1 MFSFTR
7 RINRTSFYIG
17 YLGAFLSLAIFI
29 GVISYLLSLLPNAG
43 HLLSSGSISDF
54 MIGILGLLVEA
65 AVFITFFAFYFCV
78 IRQRAND
85 VTDKNSEL
93 ITIFALF
100 PALALVLG
108 LIPGQ
113 NHQNKFGPVPKRGI
127 NLKP

>member
-113 NHQNKFGPVPKRGI
+113 NHQN
-127 NLKP
+127 